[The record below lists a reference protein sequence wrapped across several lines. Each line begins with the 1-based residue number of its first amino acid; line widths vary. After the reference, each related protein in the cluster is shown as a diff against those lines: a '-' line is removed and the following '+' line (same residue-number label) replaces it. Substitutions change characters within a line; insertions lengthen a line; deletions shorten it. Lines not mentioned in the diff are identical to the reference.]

1 MATQT
6 ASPTVSIPTLR
17 RALQGDGLFG
27 ILSGLIVALGAAALS
42 KWMGLE
48 SSGILVISGLGLIA
62 YGFALFWY
70 SSNRPLT
77 RSFALTIIGINIL
90 WIIGSIFLLTANPLP
105 LTTEGRWLVLLAADM
120 VVCFAIWQFVGLRRM
135 QHNGN

>member
-6 ASPTVSIPTLR
+6 ASPTISVPTLR

-27 ILSGLIVALGAAALS
+27 ILSGLIVALGAAELS

-48 SSGILVISGLGLIA
+48 SSGILVISGFGLIA

-90 WIIGSIFLLTANPLP
+90 WIIGSIFLLTVNPLP
-105 LTTEGRWLVLLAADM
+105 LTTEGRWFVLLAADM
-120 VVCFAIWQFVGLRRM
+120 VACFAIWQFVGLRRM
-135 QHNGN
+135 K